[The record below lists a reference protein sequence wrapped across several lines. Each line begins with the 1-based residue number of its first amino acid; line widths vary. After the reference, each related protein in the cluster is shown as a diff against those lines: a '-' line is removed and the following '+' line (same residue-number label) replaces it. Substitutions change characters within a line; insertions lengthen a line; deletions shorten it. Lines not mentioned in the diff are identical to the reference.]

1 MRNLFAIIAAVVL
14 ISGGAYST
22 VWAVD
27 VTKGN
32 EKISKETT
40 ESIGTKVTK
49 GVTTKDQIKELFG
62 EPQKVT
68 LSYDGGLVWKYR
80 YSESKAKAANYIP
93 CVRFVAGGRDVHWK
107 LVVFFFNK
115 NNVVQ
120 NYDVSSSGS
129 DGNQQG
135 K

>member
-49 GVTTKDQIKELFG
+49 GVTTKDQIKELFVENHKRLPYPTMAG
-62 EPQKVT
+62 WFGNIGIPNLRLKPPITSHASDSWQAVEMSIGNW
-68 LSYDGGLVWKYR
+68 SYFSLTRTMLCKTMT
-80 YSESKAKAANYIP
+80 
-93 CVRFVAGGRDVHWK
+93 
-107 LVVFFFNK
+107 
-115 NNVVQ
+115 
-120 NYDVSSSGS
+120 
-129 DGNQQG
+129 
-135 K
+135 